1 MEEEIYI
8 TERELEEILRETK
21 QQLLNLYN
29 NYQEIKKKLWE
40 VAHKYALLN
49 LYFDPQWCNRVG
61 TVLNKSSK
69 YIEKAIDT
77 GRLSENI
84 IEDFVKYERHLQHI
98 SQSPAGNTPA
108 NTEED
113 SVKI

>member
-8 TERELEEILRETK
+8 TEEELREILRETK

-40 VAHKYALLN
+40 TAHKYALLN

-61 TVLNKSSK
+61 AVLNKSPK

-84 IEDFVKYERHLQHI
+84 IEDFVRYERHLQHI
-98 SQSPAGNTPA
+98 SQSPTGNTPA
-108 NTEED
+108 NSEED